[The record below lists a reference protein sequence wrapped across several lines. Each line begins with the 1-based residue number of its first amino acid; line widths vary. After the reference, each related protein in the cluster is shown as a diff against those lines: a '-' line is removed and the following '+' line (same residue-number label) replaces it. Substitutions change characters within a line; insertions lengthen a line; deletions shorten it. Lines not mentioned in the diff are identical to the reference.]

1 MQYVVTEIMDSIELL
16 QAHVDSLPVDVGK
29 LISVI
34 WRENDRKY
42 VVIHGIEVAHPSKSS
57 KGSS

>member
-1 MQYVVTEIMDSIELL
+1 MRYVVTEILDSIELL
-16 QAHVDSLPVDVGK
+16 QAHVNSIPVDVGK

-34 WRENDRKY
+34 WRDNDRKY
-42 VVIHGIEVAHPSKSS
+42 VVIHGIEVARRSKSS